1 MSGVV
6 TQPAPSQTRRRW
18 GLALRLLVFL
28 AGSLVLGA
36 AAGVVWWLVVQPPA
50 YELNSNGGAT
60 TSERGLTQFIAGDA
74 WFCAIGLVVGLL
86 IGLAAWRWLL
96 PVGWP
101 VVLVVLGCAVASALT
116 CWLVGYHLGPGEFSA
131 RLAAAQPGELV
142 PIPLTLRAPA
152 SLLTWP
158 FFAIIP
164 VLLGSSLGRDEE
176 EPRPLLRR
184 RAPSAQEP
192 Q

>member
-1 MSGVV
+1 MSRVV
-6 TQPAPSQTRRRW
+6 TQPAPSRTRRRW

-96 PVGWP
+96 SVGWP
-101 VVLVVLGCAVASALT
+101 VVLVVLSCAVASALT
-116 CWLVGYHLGPGEFSA
+116 CWLVGYQLGPGEFSA

-142 PIPLTLRAPA
+142 PIPLTLRARA

-176 EPRPLLRR
+176 EPRRLLRR

>member
-1 MSGVV
+1 VSGVV
-6 TQPAPSQTRRRW
+6 TESASTTTRRSWR
-18 GLALRLLVFL
+18 LAVRLLAFL
-28 AGSLVLGA
+28 GGSLALGA
-36 AAGVVWWLVVQPPA
+36 AAGVVWWLVVKPPA

-60 TSERGLTQFIAGDA
+60 TSERGLSEFIAGDA

-86 IGLAAWRWLL
+86 IGLAAWRWLRT
-96 PVGWP
+96 VGWS
-101 VVLVVLGCAVASALT
+101 VVLVVLVCAVASALT
-116 CWLVGYHLGPGEFSA
+116 CWLVGYRLGPGDFSA
-131 RLAAAQPGELV
+131 RLAAAQPGQLV
-142 PIPLTLRAPA
+142 AIPLTLRARA

-184 RAPSAQEP
+184 RTRSSHQAQ
-192 Q
+192 